1 MSNNH
6 IYLLR
11 EREFLTTNQYILKIG
26 KTTRGATKRVSE
38 YPKGSQ
44 VIIIIE
50 VENCHDAENKLKE
63 IFIKEFKQRKDIGA
77 EYFEGDIDKMRKTF
91 LNIADECKIND
102 KQQIFNKD
110 KSLEK
115 IADDFY
121 DEFSKKHIEKTNDHD
136 EISWT
141 LLKCKFNEWCNQKK
155 HTINARKLR
164 SYLENYVFIK
174 KMTQFRTKNVDG
186 ETRIRG
192 WRGFKYVQ

>member
-44 VIIIIE
+44 VIMIIE

-77 EYFEGDIDKMRKTF
+77 EYFEGDIDKMRKIF
-91 LNIADECKIND
+91 FNIADECKINN
-102 KQQIFNKD
+102 KQKILDKD
-110 KSLEK
+110 KSLEINTDDLYDIFYK
-115 IADDFY
+115 EHIRNTNGDDAIPWKLLKSKFSEWCKIKKYIADIKY
-121 DEFSKKHIEKTNDHD
+121 MK
-136 EISWT
+136 
-141 LLKCKFNEWCNQKK
+141 
-155 HTINARKLR
+155 
-164 SYLENYVFIK
+164 SYFE
-174 KMTQFRTKNVDG
+174 KNVFMEKMSQLRMKSTDK